1 MKKDSLFLGVIL
13 AAAGLFMIIW
23 PEGCV
28 KAVVILLG
36 IEALLNGMY
45 QLLYTRKL
53 FPDTTFQYSVLIRG
67 MLSIVVGL
75 LALFLPLRF
84 AAVMW
89 SVMLYVLAFYLL
101 AGSGLLIFSIG
112 KLRDTSVD
120 RRQFVLEALISI
132 VIALIM
138 IIIPIKLGTSLI
150 RIGGTVI
157 FLIGAVYILF
167 YIKNRP
173 EVREP
178 IEVVDDI
185 SGDLEKSN
193 E

>member
-1 MKKDSLFLGVIL
+1 MKKNSLFLGVIL
-13 AAAGLFMIIW
+13 AVAGLFMLAW
-23 PEGCV
+23 PEGCI

-36 IEALLNGMY
+36 IEAFLNGMY

-67 MLSIVVGL
+67 MMSIVVGL

-89 SVMLYVLAFYLL
+89 SIMLYVLAFYLL
-101 AGSGLLIFSIG
+101 VGSGLLLFSIG
-112 KLRDTSVD
+112 KLRDSSVD
-120 RRQFVLEALISI
+120 RRQFVIEALISI
-132 VIALIM
+132 VIAAIM
-138 IIIPIKLGTSLI
+138 IVIPIKVGTSLI
-150 RIGGTVI
+150 RIGGIVI
-157 FLIGAVYILF
+157 ILIGASYIFF

-173 EVREP
+173 EVQEP
-178 IEVVDDI
+178 IEVMDDI

>member
-1 MKKDSLFLGVIL
+1 MKKDSLFLGIIL
-13 AAAGLFMIIW
+13 AVAGLCMLIF
-23 PEGCV
+23 PRGCI

-36 IEALLNGMY
+36 IESLLNGMY

-75 LALFLPLRF
+75 LALSLPLRF

-89 SVMLYVLAFYLL
+89 SVMLYVLAIYLL
-101 AGSGLLIFSIG
+101 VGSGLLIFSIG

-120 RRQFVLEALISI
+120 RKQFVLEALISV

-150 RIGGTVI
+150 RIGGIVI
-157 FLIGAVYILF
+157 FLIGAAYILL
-167 YIKNRP
+167 YVKNRP

-178 IEVVDDI
+178 IEVMDDI
-185 SGDLEKSN
+185 SGDLEKSD

>member
-53 FPDTTFQYSVLIRG
+53 FPDTTFQYSVL
-67 MLSIVVGL
+67 IVVGL

-167 YIKNRP
+167 YIINRP
-173 EVREP
+173 EVCEP

>member
-1 MKKDSLFLGVIL
+1 MFLH
-13 AAAGLFMIIW
+13 
-23 PEGCV
+23 
-28 KAVVILLG
+28 
-36 IEALLNGMY
+36 
-45 QLLYTRKL
+45 
-53 FPDTTFQYSVLIRG
+53 
-67 MLSIVVGL
+67 SI
-75 LALFLPLRF
+75 F
-84 AAVMW
+84 W
-89 SVMLYVLAFYLL
+89 
-101 AGSGLLIFSIG
+101 
-112 KLRDTSVD
+112 RDTSVD